1 MDKSVSLSRAVP
13 GATPGA
19 GVAVGLRGTAV
30 GGWVVGVGCG
40 GEAVG
45 LAGGVSVWT
54 GVSSGGGSSV
64 GDGVGG
70 GGVGVSWGGS
80 GVGVASGEGVVVGG
94 GAPTLTRRESVRAG
108 SMQVLSS

>member
-1 MDKSVSLSRAVP
+1 MDKSVPLSRAVLGAMP
-13 GATPGA
+13 GT
-19 GVAVGLRGTAV
+19 GVAVGVGGSAV
-30 GGWVVGVGCG
+30 GGWV
-40 GEAVG
+40 VG